1 MRKTVMSGLLLVASL
16 SLPALA
22 QTADPADPQAR
33 AGAAALNNQVVAEQN
48 ARTQRDAA
56 AQAQYDA
63 DRQSYITALM
73 QHDAAVDRTDA
84 RYVRQQVAYA
94 DAMEAWRMQVAA
106 CKKGKRKACDMP
118 PPNPADYY

>member
-1 MRKTVMSGLLLVASL
+1 MHKIFAGGLLLAATL
-16 SLPALA
+16 SFPALA
-22 QTADPADPQAR
+22 QTADPVDPQMR
-33 AGAAALNNQVVAEQN
+33 AGAAALNNQVAADQN
-48 ARTQRDAA
+48 ARAQRDAA

-63 DRQSYITALM
+63 DRESYLTALM

-94 DAMEAWRMQVAA
+94 DAMEAWRFQVAA